1 MPPTTTIQQREIP
14 GGPRSAIVRNYSF
27 EAIGEMDVAFRAA
40 LPPVPPFAVGV
51 SIQVAPVG
59 PDIRTLALAT
69 QDQVFVLSFPPPPT
83 AAQKKALRSAAP
95 STAQKKALRNLL
107 KVRYLTGFELPYT
120 IALLAHVLGSDVYGY
135 DLSTLKNEDIM
146 MPGDFLHSKN
156 VSVSARSINELWDG
170 GISRRRDVDSS
181 GTPEPNYALR
191 A

>member
-83 AAQKKALRSAAP
+83 AAQKNAMRSAAP

-107 KVRYLTGFELPYT
+107 KVQYLTGFELPYT
-120 IALLAHVLGSDVYGY
+120 IALLAHVL
-135 DLSTLKNEDIM
+135 
-146 MPGDFLHSKN
+146 
-156 VSVSARSINELWDG
+156 RSE
-170 GISRRRDVDSS
+170 
-181 GTPEPNYALR
+181 E
-191 A
+191 